1 MTELDAWAALQKEN
15 ASLLTLSGGQLGV
28 RVPLLEISLRKECGF
43 TQREA
48 AVLNNVSLPFLNPLE
63 QGKETALH
71 VSKRFG
77 IALTLALPTYQNQ
90 IEVVSP

>member
-1 MTELDAWAALQKEN
+1 MGSAAKRERELAYSIWRPVGC
-15 ASLLTLSGGQLGV
+15 ASS
-28 RVPLLEISLRKECGF
+28 LLEISLRKECGF

-90 IEVVSP
+90 KEVVSP

>member
-1 MTELDAWAALQKEN
+1 MGSAAKRKCSPGLIFWRPIGC
-15 ASLLTLSGGQLGV
+15 ASS
-28 RVPLLEISLRKECGF
+28 LLEISLRKECGF

-90 IEVVSP
+90 LEVVSP

>member
-1 MTELDAWAALQKEN
+1 MHWQRYKKRTRACLLYLVASWVCELP
-15 ASLLTLSGGQLGV
+15 SGNIT
-28 RVPLLEISLRKECGF
+28 PEKCGF

-48 AVLNNVSLPFLNPLE
+48 EVLNNVSLPFLNPLE

-77 IALTLALPTYQNQ
+77 IALTLALPT
-90 IEVVSP
+90 